1 MKKWQIQKPNPEV
14 VRQFMVQSDLSAL
27 SASVL
32 AARNIRTVEE
42 AAAFLCCDGLS
53 DPFLTADMQEAAQA
67 LNEAIDA
74 GTKICVYGD
83 YDCDGVVSTVILY
96 TYLMEL
102 GADVTWYIP
111 ERAEGYGMNA
121 DSLRRL
127 QKEGVACI
135 VTVDNGIAALE
146 EAELLAELGI
156 TLIITDHHQPS
167 DGKLPRARAVVDP
180 HRADSND
187 VFRPLCGAGVALK
200 LIMAMEDGDA
210 TIAMEEFGELAAI
223 ATVADVVPLQGEN
236 RYLVQQ
242 GLQLLANTERPGL
255 LALLDVA
262 GLTGK
267 KLTATSIAYS
277 LAPRINAAGRFG
289 SPRQA
294 VELLLCED
302 PEEAHALADQLE
314 QCNRQ
319 RKEVEEQILQEMIA
333 QTEQHPELLQQR
345 VLILAGANWHHG
357 VIGIVAARLE
367 ERFGKPAIVITLE
380 GETARGS
387 MRSFGAFSAFA
398 CLDACKDCLTR
409 YGGHPGAGG
418 FSMQADQ
425 VDAFREAVARYAA
438 NAFPQMPSWTMQ
450 ADRLL
455 LPQDITQSEIAS
467 LDQLAPFGEG
477 NPTPLF
483 ALCHAVLKELVPL
496 SGGKH
501 TKLRFL
507 YGTTAMEALLFRT
520 APEEVLLKP
529 ESVFDLLVTAEIN
542 TYRGR
547 QSVSLLVQDYRKSGI
562 VQAKYFHAKAS
573 YEQFCRGEALPAA
586 YYAAM
591 LPSRA
596 ELIAVYQALQQE
608 PIGLDALFFTVQEQG
623 INYCKMR
630 IALESFVQSG
640 LAAVH
645 PYWEQVKKLPVQKKV
660 VIEEA
665 PILRDLQNKIH
676 TAAVAAT

>member
-1 MKKWQIQKPNPEV
+1 MKKWQIQKPN
-14 VRQFMVQSDLSAL
+14 L

-242 GLQLLANTERPGL
+242 GLRLLANTERPGL

-418 FSMQADQ
+418 LLDAGRSCGCISGSGCSLCCQCISADAQ
-425 VDAFREAVARYAA
+425 LDHAGRSVAAA
-438 NAFPQMPSWTMQ
+438 AGYYTIRNC
-450 ADRLL
+450 
-455 LPQDITQSEIAS
+455 I
-467 LDQLAPFGEG
+467 
-477 NPTPLF
+477 
-483 ALCHAVLKELVPL
+483 
-496 SGGKH
+496 SGSAC
-501 TKLRFL
+501 T
-507 YGTTAMEALLFRT
+507 
-520 APEEVLLKP
+520 
-529 ESVFDLLVTAEIN
+529 IW
-542 TYRGR
+542 GR
-547 QSVSLLVQDYRKSGI
+547 QSNATLCPLPCRAKRAGSAIRRQAYQAPVSLWHNRYGST
-562 VQAKYFHAKAS
+562 
-573 YEQFCRGEALPAA
+573 
-586 YYAAM
+586 
-591 LPSRA
+591 
-596 ELIAVYQALQQE
+596 AV
-608 PIGLDALFFTVQEQG
+608 PHCPGRSPVKTRIGF
-623 INYCKMR
+623 
-630 IALESFVQSG
+630 
-640 LAAVH
+640 
-645 PYWEQVKKLPVQKKV
+645 
-660 VIEEA
+660 
-665 PILRDLQNKIH
+665 
-676 TAAVAAT
+676 

>member
-242 GLQLLANTERPGL
+242 GLRLLANTERPGL

-345 VLILAGANWHHG
+345 VAPWRDWHCSSPVRGTVWKAGNCHHLG
-357 VIGIVAARLE
+357 RRNGKRFHAFLWCVFRICLFGRLQRLSYSLWRTSRRRRLFHAGRPSGCISGSGCPLCCQCISADAQLDHAGRSVAAAAGYYTIRNC
-367 ERFGKPAIVITLE
+367 IS
-380 GETARGS
+380 GS
-387 MRSFGAFSAFA
+387 A
-398 CLDACKDCLTR
+398 CTI
-409 YGGHPGAGG
+409 
-418 FSMQADQ
+418 
-425 VDAFREAVARYAA
+425 
-438 NAFPQMPSWTMQ
+438 W
-450 ADRLL
+450 
-455 LPQDITQSEIAS
+455 
-467 LDQLAPFGEG
+467 
-477 NPTPLF
+477 
-483 ALCHAVLKELVPL
+483 
-496 SGGKH
+496 
-501 TKLRFL
+501 
-507 YGTTAMEALLFRT
+507 
-520 APEEVLLKP
+520 
-529 ESVFDLLVTAEIN
+529 
-542 TYRGR
+542 GR
-547 QSVSLLVQDYRKSGI
+547 QSNATLCPLPCRVKRAGSAIRRQAYQAPVSLWHNRYGSTAVPHCPGRSPVKTRIGFRSACNSRNQYLSRQTERQLTGTGLSEKRYCTGKIFSREGI
-562 VQAKYFHAKAS
+562 
-573 YEQFCRGEALPAA
+573 L
-586 YYAAM
+586 
-591 LPSRA
+591 
-596 ELIAVYQALQQE
+596 
-608 PIGLDALFFTVQEQG
+608 
-623 INYCKMR
+623 
-630 IALESFVQSG
+630 
-640 LAAVH
+640 
-645 PYWEQVKKLPVQKKV
+645 
-660 VIEEA
+660 
-665 PILRDLQNKIH
+665 
-676 TAAVAAT
+676 